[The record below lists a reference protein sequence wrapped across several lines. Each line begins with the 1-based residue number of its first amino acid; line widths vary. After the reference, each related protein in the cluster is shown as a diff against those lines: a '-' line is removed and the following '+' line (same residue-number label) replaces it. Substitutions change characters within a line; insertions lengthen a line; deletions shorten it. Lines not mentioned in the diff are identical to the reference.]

1 VIGEPV
7 GKELHGV
14 RRDVLADG
22 FEVEFGQPGA
32 KGFMLGHVLL
42 KAGVA
47 GRFQQRLFRR
57 EVASRVVLQPGDR
70 IGAEQR
76 AFLGG
81 RAVQLGE
88 PAEDGLVL
96 LVEQLIS
103 GAEGGSPFDHRGN
116 GSRCGR
122 RGGDDP
128 RSRSMRGA
136 NADCGPAAVG
146 KEGRGAVLAAALGE
160 PAQLVAQRHHFADDD
175 QRRCAQVGG
184 LGQGRKRGQRAGDRA
199 LAGLGAMLHDGGR
212 PVGRQ
217 AVLHQLG
224 AQVNTKINQT
234 QIDQL
239 NIVCQANYKARNLV
253 NEPVNKLN
261 ATDLSNAFKQMGK
274 EAGFKVEVYNK
285 TKIKQLKMGGLL
297 SVNAGSVDEPTFTI
311 MEYKPSKAKNKK
323 PYVLVGKGV
332 VYDTGGLSLK
342 PTAGSMD
349 SMKCD
354 MAGAAAVSCAMY
366 AIAKAKLNVHVI
378 ALVPATDN
386 RPGFNAFAPGDI
398 ITMMD
403 GSTVEMLNSDAEG
416 RMILADA
423 LHFAKKYNP
432 ELVIDMATL
441 TGAALAAIGSFAM
454 VGMGTASDNVKKKL
468 HETGFA
474 VNERIAEFPFWDDY
488 NDLLKSDIADQK
500 NIGGPYGGSITAGK
514 FLQKFT
520 NYPYFHLDIAGPAF
534 IAAKDSYRGKGGTGW
549 GVRFLFDFFK
559 TI

>member
-1 VIGEPV
+1 M
-7 GKELHGV
+7 
-14 RRDVLADG
+14 AT
-22 FEVEFGQPGA
+22 
-32 KGFMLGHVLL
+32 VLL
-42 KAGVA
+42 KNNITS
-47 GRFQQRLFRR
+47 QTN
-57 EVASRVVLQPGDR
+57 VLV
-70 IGAEQR
+70 ITEK
-76 AFLGG
+76 FKN
-81 RAVQLGE
+81 E
-88 PAEDGLVL
+88 FGLPEKVENYIN
-96 LVEQLIS
+96 EQLKKDDVKVVQYNYIGKLVS
-103 GAEGGSPFDHRGN
+103 VFIIDSKLKQNDLNEKLRKHAATFCDALNSNKLTDVYIYNQTKQPNLSLCAAEGL
-116 GSRCGR
+116 CL
-122 RGGDDP
+122 
-128 RSRSMRGA
+128 A
-136 NADCGPAAVG
+136 NYQFVYHKSNFKKTANTL
-146 KEGRGAVLAAALGE
+146 KTII
-160 PAQLVAQRHHFADDD
+160 VA
-175 QRRCAQVGG
+175 
-184 LGQGRKRGQRAGDRA
+184 
-199 LAGLGAMLHDGGR
+199 
-212 PVGRQ
+212 
-217 AVLHQLG
+217 
-224 AQVNTKINQT
+224 NTKINQT
-234 QIDQL
+234 QIDHL
-239 NIVCQANYKARNLV
+239 NIVCQANFKARNLV

-311 MEYKPSKAKNKK
+311 MEYKSSKAKNKK

-454 VGMGTASDNVKKKL
+454 VGMGTANDNVKKKL

-549 GVRFLFDFFK
+549 GVRFLFEFFK